1 MFVVWYDISISQ
13 GMWKRMVV
21 DMTILI
27 DNTKAVEITLRE
39 WDCDSLG
46 YGPDWSND
54 FFEVG
59 ALKSVDGL
67 DDAYW
72 VDDVDYCVEQANDMV
87 AGDGDF
93 AVDGPQPCQCVDVT
107 VLDRGEL
114 LDF

>member
-1 MFVVWYDISISQ
+1 MTVL
-13 GMWKRMVV
+13 V
-21 DMTILI
+21 D
-27 DNTKAVEITLRE
+27 DRKAVEITIRE
-39 WDCDSLG
+39 WDDESVQ

-59 ALKSVDGL
+59 ALEYLDGL

-72 VDDVDYCVEQANDMV
+72 VDDVDFCIEQANDMV
-87 AGDGDF
+87 AGVGDF
-93 AVDGPQPCQCVDVT
+93 AEDGPQSRQCVDVT

>member
-1 MFVVWYDISISQ
+1 MTVL
-13 GMWKRMVV
+13 V
-21 DMTILI
+21 DGR
-27 DNTKAVEITLRE
+27 KAVEVTIRE
-39 WDCDSLG
+39 WDDESVQ

-59 ALKSVDGL
+59 ALEGVDGL
-67 DDAYW
+67 DDVYW

-87 AGDGDF
+87 AGEGDF
-93 AVDGPQPCQCVDVT
+93 AVDGPQPYQCVDVT

>member
-1 MFVVWYDISISQ
+1 M
-13 GMWKRMVV
+13 G
-21 DMTILI
+21 LI
-27 DNTKAVEITLRE
+27 GLMI
-39 WDCDSLG
+39 
-46 YGPDWSND
+46 

-59 ALKSVDGL
+59 ALEEVDGL

-87 AGDGDF
+87 AGEGDF
-93 AVDGPQPCQCVDVT
+93 VVDGPQQCQFVDVT

>member
-1 MFVVWYDISISQ
+1 MTVL
-13 GMWKRMVV
+13 V
-21 DMTILI
+21 D
-27 DNTKAVEITLRE
+27 DGKAVEITIRE
-39 WDCDSLG
+39 WDDESVQ

-59 ALKSVDGL
+59 ALEEVDGL

-87 AGDGDF
+87 AGEGDF
-93 AVDGPQPCQCVDVT
+93 AVDGPQPCQFVDVT

-114 LDF
+114 FDF